1 MGKEPL
7 FYEPADKILFLVP
20 KKQVFG
26 WWSDVYLVVDQS
38 KFVEL
43 IRQIISE
50 QSDEVDIS
58 KKTRLGSL
66 IQILSTIFYSSGT
79 SIFMSDNLRLTLLE
93 LIL

>member
-66 IQILSTIFYSSGT
+66 NGTPFFISVGLLSDQI
-79 SIFMSDNLRLTLLE
+79 M
-93 LIL
+93 

>member
-7 FYEPADKILFLVP
+7 FYEPADKILFLIP

-26 WWSDVYLVVDQS
+26 WWSDVCLVVDQS

-58 KKTRLGSL
+58 KKTRLGGLVGLHML
-66 IQILSTIFYSSGT
+66 IKYLCNAG
-79 SIFMSDNLRLTLLE
+79 E
-93 LIL
+93 

>member
-1 MGKEPL
+1 MPQKYCTDDNHIIPPNLNKTLKSGQGTT

-38 KFVEL
+38 KFVDL
-43 IRQIISE
+43 VRQIISE

-66 IQILSTIFYSSGT
+66 VYI
-79 SIFMSDNLRLTLLE
+79 
-93 LIL
+93 

>member
-66 IQILSTIFYSSGT
+66 VGYSA
-79 SIFMSDNLRLTLLE
+79 LLKW
-93 LIL
+93 LNSQRKLPKTQTNKHVKNVKT

>member
-26 WWSDVYLVVDQS
+26 WRSDVYLVVDQS

-66 IQILSTIFYSSGT
+66 VFTSVRNIFFQMTIW
-79 SIFMSDNLRLTLLE
+79 E
-93 LIL
+93 PW

>member
-38 KFVEL
+38 KFVDLVRE
-43 IRQIISE
+43 IISE

-66 IQILSTIFYSSGT
+66 IPIHHTIQIQTKPDLNIPNQTFL
-79 SIFMSDNLRLTLLE
+79 NLA
-93 LIL
+93 

>member
-66 IQILSTIFYSSGT
+66 VKAGVL
-79 SIFMSDNLRLTLLE
+79 LLE
-93 LIL
+93 SGGFLYIVAGSSVRW

>member
-38 KFVEL
+38 KFVDL
-43 IRQIISE
+43 VRQIISE

-58 KKTRLGSL
+58 KKTRLGGLVQMFQTCRYVTWNCAFDKSEGVVK
-66 IQILSTIFYSSGT
+66 ILFFKI
-79 SIFMSDNLRLTLLE
+79 
-93 LIL
+93 